1 MKKIGSNRIVYLDV
15 VKFLAIWMVCIG
27 HSYFLVDMSKASILY
42 NWIYSFHMPLF
53 MMLCGYFSLKSYDKA
68 LVPFLK
74 QKTIQLLL
82 PTVTISILTIIVC
95 FLIDVPDIAIV
106 ARSEAIGGM
115 WFLRTLF
122 FCFVYTYLF
131 KRLGWQDYFTA
142 IGSIV
147 LALILPHGYFL
158 QFNWMLIFFWLGYFL
173 KCYREFY
180 VKYQALITMFSLLVF
195 IFLCVHEVPKVL
207 TYHILFFS
215 PWQLFSQFVSGLFG
229 SLSLI
234 GVSYYFCLWFKD
246 DNFLV
251 KKMAEVGMYTL
262 GIYGLQSIILQRV
275 FVKYIHFDTL
285 HLSNWI
291 TDFIIVPSIALFSVV
306 FCYYCILFLKKSRII
321 NLFFFGNQYER

>member
-306 FCYYCILFLKKSRII
+306 FCYYCILFFKKSRII